1 MDKPV
6 LVTYPRSSM
15 RAPAPPRPR
24 HHCVE
29 ALNDMSTA
37 SGRRLTTSFFER
49 PCAAVA
55 RDLIGCTFTRT
66 LDDGTILAARLV
78 EVEAYVGDG
87 TDPGS
92 HAHRGPT
99 ARNRGMF
106 GPAGRLYVYLIY
118 GLHYCAN
125 IVCEGGRGAAVL
137 LRAAEPVAGID
148 VMRAHRALDDAT
160 PDAAILRGPAN
171 FCRGFGLTR
180 DNNGCSIV
188 SGPFAVRA
196 PSARSNRPLVSVS
209 KRIGLSRGVEL
220 PYRFFAAGDPHVSGV
235 RPGARR

>member
-1 MDKPV
+1 MNAVGFGPGRDG
-6 LVTYPRSSM
+6 
-15 RAPAPPRPR
+15 
-24 HHCVE
+24 VE
-29 ALNDMSTA
+29 TLNGMATD
-37 SGRRLTTSFFER
+37 SGRRLTRSFFER

-66 LDDGTILAARLV
+66 LDDGIVLAARLV

-99 ARNRGMF
+99 PRNRVMF

-137 LRAAEPVAGID
+137 LRAAEPMAGID
-148 VMRAHRALDDAT
+148 VMRARRGLDEKT

-171 FCRGFGLTR
+171 FCRALGLSR
-180 DNNGCSIV
+180 DDNGRSLL
-188 SGPFAVRA
+188 SGCLAVRA
-196 PSARSNRPLVSVS
+196 PSARSVRPDITVST
-209 KRIGLSRGVEL
+209 RIGLSRGVEL
-220 PYRFFAAGDPHVSGV
+220 PYRFFAANDPHVSRAGSN
-235 RPGARR
+235 ARR